1 MTLDLIGGAAGAW
14 LIAALALAIAELLVP
29 GVFLIFLAIA
39 AGIVAAMTV
48 AIGDLPVPLQFLG
61 FAIWSAVVVAIG
73 RRWYRDFPVTG
84 DDHRLN
90 DRASAMIGTTARL
103 ATAIEHG
110 VGRVTVGD
118 GSWPAR
124 GPELPAGTIV
134 TIVAVADGVVTVTP
148 A

>member
-73 RRWYRDFPVTG
+73 RIDPLLRVLDLQIGIGFITFVAQEQQLAPVDHH
-84 DDHRLN
+84 DD
-90 DRASAMIGTTARL
+90 
-103 ATAIEHG
+103 
-110 VGRVTVGD
+110 
-118 GSWPAR
+118 
-124 GPELPAGTIV
+124 
-134 TIVAVADGVVTVTP
+134 
-148 A
+148 